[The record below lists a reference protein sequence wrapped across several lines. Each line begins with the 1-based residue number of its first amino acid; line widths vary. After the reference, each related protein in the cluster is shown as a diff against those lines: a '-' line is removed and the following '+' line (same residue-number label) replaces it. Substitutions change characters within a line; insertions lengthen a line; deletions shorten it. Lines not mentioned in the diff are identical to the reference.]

1 MRARRSR
8 GHTPLGKAN
17 ARRIVK
23 SNSPINQ
30 NLNAKWEDRGVN
42 VIVGAIHE
50 SPAKPNWG
58 LSGTLNAPRKIAFPG
73 EGSLRW

>member
-1 MRARRSR
+1 MLYLPALLIHHRFACGPPS
-8 GHTPLGKAN
+8 PLGKAN
-17 ARRIVK
+17 ARRIVT

-58 LSGTLNAPRKIAFPG
+58 LPGTLNAPHK
-73 EGSLRW
+73 